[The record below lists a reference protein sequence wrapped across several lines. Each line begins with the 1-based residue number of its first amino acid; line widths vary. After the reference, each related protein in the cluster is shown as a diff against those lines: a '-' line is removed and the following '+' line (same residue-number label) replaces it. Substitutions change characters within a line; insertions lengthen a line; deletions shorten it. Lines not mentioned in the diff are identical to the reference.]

1 MLRTSVNQDICSSF
15 LAMAFPWTHLMRLG
29 CKMFVCYPAGLG
41 TQSLNSDSYYV
52 LILKCPVSID
62 SGSYTLK
69 AAFFHIILL

>member
-1 MLRTSVNQDICSSF
+1 
-15 LAMAFPWTHLMRLG
+15 
-29 CKMFVCYPAGLG
+29 MFVCYPAGLG